1 MYNFLPIKSPGNTL
15 RYVRAVQRAI
25 WRDVFIVFSLDVKIA
40 NKEVIAQIKEEIK
53 RLS

>member
-1 MYNFLPIKSPGNTL
+1 MYNFLPIKSSGNTL

-40 NKEVIAQIKEEIK
+40 NKEVIK